1 MFVLQKSF
9 VPGQGNNAYIF
20 PGIGLAA
27 IITKASHI
35 TDEDFYVA
43 ANALAIQ
50 VFNMQICLIHMI
62 ILIIM
67 SHIICTH
74 TCTYHG

>member
-20 PGIGLAA
+20 PGIGVAA

-50 VFNMQICLIHMI
+50 VFNMCYAHLPYTYDNTYNYV
-62 ILIIM
+62 
-67 SHIICTH
+67 TH

>member
-1 MFVLQKSF
+1 M
-9 VPGQGNNAYIF
+9 PGQGNNAYIF

-43 ANALAIQ
+43 ANALATQ
-50 VFNMQICLIHMI
+50 VFNIYIYIYIYIHI
-62 ILIIM
+62 GLVLYI
-67 SHIICTH
+67 
-74 TCTYHG
+74 